1 MPSLSPDKIYSEK
14 CLTFIG
20 HASVCAEDLF
30 ASVTVIYSSA
40 RVYGLSD
47 LLKILHFCH
56 ISFAHFLAIICY
68 SHLNHNL
75 TI

>member
-47 LLKILHFCH
+47 LLKILHFVISVLH
-56 ISFAHFLAIICY
+56 IFWQLYVIVI
-68 SHLNHNL
+68 
-75 TI
+75 